1 MASFRK
7 RGKTWQYRVT
17 KDGKVYSKSG
27 FRTKTEAK
35 VAADKVE
42 HELNIGVQIDKA
54 SQLFVDY
61 YKEWIEVYKLGV
73 YSKGTD
79 NFYLNALTL
88 IEEHFPSHRLK
99 EITREEY
106 QSFLNEY
113 ADNNGDARAK

>member
-7 RGKTWQYRVT
+7 RGKSWQYRVT

-42 HELNIGVQIDKA
+42 HELNIGVHIDKA
-54 SQLFVDY
+54 DQMFVDY
-61 YKEWIEVYKLGV
+61 YREWIEVYKLGV

-88 IEEHFPSHRLK
+88 IEEHFPNHKLK
-99 EITREEY
+99 R
-106 QSFLNEY
+106 SL
-113 ADNNGDARAK
+113 AKNIKHS